1 MKLYVV
7 FEMSTHKDIMAAVF
21 LDHTD
26 AYQFAKTDLGIRY
39 VVPIPATEETI
50 NDWYKFKEKS
60 DQVLDNT
67 TDRPYM

>member
-1 MKLYVV
+1 MEVYVV
-7 FEMSTHKDIMAAVF
+7 FEMSTHKDIMVAVF
-21 LDHTD
+21 LDDRD
-26 AYQFAKTDLGIRY
+26 AYQFAKTDLDIRY

-67 TDRPYM
+67 TDKPYV